1 MEEQKYYTTREISK
15 ILKISPVT
23 IARKLQV
30 GEIKGVRLGGR
41 AGWRVEER
49 ALQEYL
55 GQIKSPAIPSGE
67 IASSREIEKQLE
79 AVRELK
85 ELHAQIRA
93 KRGNKQESAIEELY
107 RLREKTFDE

>member
-23 IARKLQV
+23 ITRKLQA
-30 GEIKGVRLGGR
+30 GEIKGVRIGGR
-41 AGWRVEER
+41 AGWRVEES

-55 GQIKSPAIPSGE
+55 GQIKSPATSGE
-67 IASSREIEKQLE
+67 IAPSREIEEQLE
-79 AVRELK
+79 AVRQLK

-93 KRGNKQESAIEELY
+93 KRDSKQESAIEELY
-107 RLREKTFDE
+107 RLRERTLNE